1 MRRLWW
7 ALVVPAGFAV
17 VGCSGG
23 EAGANNPVVE
33 AEVLPEVRP
42 NLPEV
47 PTLPPPPHPTQYP
60 DQSYSVYGLR
70 KRMQRTV
77 DTEVS
82 VTGYIVEIYAPPACP
97 QGRTCPP
104 ARMPHIWVAD
114 DRGEQDPNKRMRV
127 AGYAENQ
134 QMIDQAIEDARRGE
148 QQEVHEGGPP
158 PIPTDLAVG
167 AKIRLT
173 GQFVRVSGT
182 GFADS
187 QGMLDYRS
195 HQILEPAP
203 GAPPAEPPSGRR
215 R

>member
-1 MRRLWW
+1 MRRFVF
-7 ALVVPAGFAV
+7 ALALPAGLAM
-17 VGCSGG
+17 GCPMGQEG
-23 EAGANNPVVE
+23 GANPIVE

-47 PTLPPPPHPTQYP
+47 PTLPPAPHPTQYP
-60 DQSYSVYGLR
+60 DQSYSIYGVR

-77 DTEVS
+77 DTEVQ
-82 VTGYIVEIYAPPACP
+82 VTGYIVDIYRPPECP

-104 ARMPHIWVAD
+104 ARMPHIWLAD
-114 DRGEQDPNKRMRV
+114 TRGEQDPNKRMRV

-148 QQEVHEGGPP
+148 APEVHEGGPP
-158 PIPTDLAVG
+158 PIPTDFGVG
-167 AKIRLT
+167 AKVRIT

-187 QGMLDYRS
+187 QGMIDYRS
-195 HQILEPAP
+195 HTTVEPAP
-203 GAPPAEPPSGRR
+203 GETAQAPPRGRR
-215 R
+215 

>member
-1 MRRLWW
+1 MRRLVI
-7 ALVVPAGFAV
+7 ALALPAGLA

-23 EAGANNPVVE
+23 QDGAVNPIVE

-60 DQSYSVYGLR
+60 DQSYSIYGLR

-77 DTEVS
+77 DTEVP
-82 VTGYIVEIYAPPACP
+82 VTGYIVDIYRPPECP
-97 QGRTCPP
+97 EGRTCPP
-104 ARMPHIWVAD
+104 ARMPHIWIAD
-114 DRGEQDPNKRMRV
+114 TRGEQDANKRMRV

-148 QQEVHEGGPP
+148 TPTVHEGGPP
-158 PIPTDLAVG
+158 PIPTDFAVG
-167 AKIRLT
+167 AKVRIT

-195 HQILEPAP
+195 HTVLEPGEAP
-203 GAPPAEPPSGRR
+203 AAPPTRGRR
-215 R
+215 